1 MATKLTIMIQIKEVQ
16 SKKDLKTFIDFP
28 YSHYK
33 NDALYVPDL
42 KLVQKETLNKKK
54 NPFYKHAD
62 AAYFYAVDEKG
73 TVLGRIAAIT
83 NENYVKHWNEN
94 YGFFGF
100 FESVNDKEVSGK
112 LFEAAIKW
120 LKSKG
125 VKGVYGPMNP
135 STNDTCGTLVDGFDT
150 PPYVMMVHN
159 KTYYDELIKAAG
171 FRKRMDLFSYRIQ
184 TSNFPKRYLQL
195 ANNIEERL
203 KKEGIIIRKVN
214 FKKIKEE
221 APKLQY
227 IYNKAWE
234 KNWGFIPMDD
244 EEFQALAQELKFVTT
259 PDYVYIA
266 EDNGQP
272 VAFIAILPDLNQI
285 TINFRNGNLFPFNF
299 LKLLNFKKKVSRVRV
314 LTLGLIET
322 HRLKGID
329 TVMYAKL
336 YEAAKKT
343 GVVEAEASWI
353 LEDNVMMNRI
363 LKNIEAD
370 PYKRYRIYQLDF

>member
-1 MATKLTIMIQIKEVQ
+1 MIQIKKVV
-16 SKKDLKTFIDFP
+16 SKKDMKSFIDFP
-28 YSHYK
+28 YAHYK
-33 NDALYVPDL
+33 DDALYAPDL
-42 KLVQKETLNKKK
+42 RLIQKETLNKKK
-54 NPFYKHAD
+54 NPFFHHAD
-62 AAYFYAVDEKG
+62 AEYFIAIDDQGK
-73 TVLGRIAAIT
+73 VLGRIAAIT
-83 NENYVKHWNEN
+83 NENYVRHWKEN

-100 FESVNDKEVSGK
+100 FESINDKDVSGR
-112 LFEAAIKW
+112 LFEAAIQW
-120 LKSKG
+120 LKEKG
-125 VKGVYGPMNP
+125 VDGVYGPMNP

-171 FRKRMDLFSYRIQ
+171 FKKRMDLLSYRMLID
-184 TSNFPKRYLQL
+184 NFPKRYVQL
-195 ANNIEERL
+195 ANNIETRL

-221 APKLQY
+221 APKLQI

-244 EEFQALAQELKFVTT
+244 DEFKALTEELKFVTT

-266 EDNGQP
+266 EDKGEP
-272 VAFIAILPDLNQI
+272 VAFIAILPDLNEI
-285 TINFRNGNLFPFNF
+285 TIHFRNGNLLPFNF

-314 LTLGLIET
+314 LTLGLIES

-329 TVMYAKL
+329 SVMYAKI
-336 YEAAKKT
+336 YESAKKA
-343 GVVEAEASWI
+343 GVIEAEASWI
-353 LEDNVMMNRI
+353 LENNVMMNRI

-370 PYKRYRIYQLDF
+370 PYKRYRIYHMDF